1 MGRRQEEDLIVTQH
15 LPPPSSCWSTGCYL
29 LTHDLIKWRLC
40 APLVVD
46 IFTFCRHPNDTRG
59 VQICRGDSQQHQQ
72 QQLYIH
78 QQQQNLLSQQRSTM
92 EHNND
97 ARQLDVSMHQQENSL
112 DSSHAG
118 VVHIDDHVSVGA
130 EAGEEN
136 LMFSPVKQPA
146 SAIYNANTAQSNPAN
161 NQIYYPTQ
169 IKASTD
175 YISNGGQL
183 YGGQFLIWNC
193 NPTQH
198 PAAPMA
204 NLAAAIAPAH
214 MFGGE
219 DPTATTMFMAQN
231 PMNYNFFQS
240 NMYGGAHQ
248 DSYYNNP
255 ASGSSIIPSGEGS
268 NANNEEETGSA
279 TASCSSPQGGGGSVD
294 ADHCHSQ
301 HQMIKRLNAGDM
313 DTLENATNLGSTGAN
328 RSSTD
333 DRECVNCGV
342 SQTPLWRRDTNG
354 HYLCNACGLY
364 QKMNSGARRPLERPK
379 KRQNTQK
386 RTGVVC
392 VNCKTTV
399 TTLWRRNNSQ
409 EPVCN
414 ACGLYF
420 KLHAVARPINMKKE
434 TIQQRNRK
442 LNSSTPS
449 HTSNNNISISSSH
462 SSSCKSTSSKRT
474 RESKHTLHATIK
486 YESIEQQHNLTA
498 NSTFSGLND
507 DFCANGSLTG
517 VFHANQADVQ
527 QQQIQP
533 VVASHCQPASTNS
546 NINIHHWHHV
556 ATTPLS
562 PTSMTLRL
570 RHCSS
575 RRPWVVD
582 WRPPLTN
589 PTRTP
594 ILGHLRMQLQGSSLQ
609 PITCPPTVW
618 LQQLYTPP
626 SCSNRILQPWQ
637 WLQGEEQTTLLAQQS
652 VPCYSKSVQG
662 LTSTSRD
669 MLITK
674 DFRNRPG
681 FRLGEAT

>member
-1 MGRRQEEDLIVTQH
+1 MAL
-15 LPPPSSCWSTGCYL
+15 
-29 LTHDLIKWRLC
+29 
-40 APLVVD
+40 
-46 IFTFCRHPNDTRG
+46 
-59 VQICRGDSQQHQQ
+59 
-72 QQLYIH
+72 
-78 QQQQNLLSQQRSTM
+78 
-92 EHNND
+92 
-97 ARQLDVSMHQQENSL
+97 
-112 DSSHAG
+112 
-118 VVHIDDHVSVGA
+118 
-130 EAGEEN
+130 
-136 LMFSPVKQPA
+136 
-146 SAIYNANTAQSNPAN
+146 
-161 NQIYYPTQ
+161 
-169 IKASTD
+169 
-175 YISNGGQL
+175 GGKIL
-183 YGGQFLIWNC
+183 N
-193 NPTQH
+193 
-198 PAAPMA
+198 MA
-204 NLAAAIAPAH
+204 
-214 MFGGE
+214 
-219 DPTATTMFMAQN
+219 
-231 PMNYNFFQS
+231 
-240 NMYGGAHQ
+240 
-248 DSYYNNP
+248 
-255 ASGSSIIPSGEGS
+255 
-268 NANNEEETGSA
+268 
-279 TASCSSPQGGGGSVD
+279 
-294 ADHCHSQ
+294 
-301 HQMIKRLNAGDM
+301 
-313 DTLENATNLGSTGAN
+313 
-328 RSSTD
+328 
-333 DRECVNCGV
+333 
-342 SQTPLWRRDTNG
+342 
-354 HYLCNACGLY
+354 
-364 QKMNSGARRPLERPK
+364 
-379 KRQNTQK
+379 NTQK

-556 ATTPLS
+556 ATTPTVTNFHDTAAAALLFEKTMGGGLASAFDKPNPNPNPWTFANATAGEQS
-562 PTSMTLRL
+562 PAYHL
-570 RHCSS
+570 
-575 RRPWVVD
+575 P
-582 WRPPLTN
+582 TN
-589 PTRTP
+589 CVAAAAVYPSF
-594 ILGHLRMQLQGSSLQ
+594 LF
-609 PITCPPTVW
+609 
-618 LQQLYTPP
+618 QQNP
-626 SCSNRILQPWQ
+626 SAMAVAA
-637 WLQGEEQTTLLAQQS
+637 GEEQTTLLAQQS

-674 DFRNRPG
+674 DFRNHPG